1 MEIFLLGVV
10 VGVVGAK
17 GKRILKPLARGY
29 LEAAERAREFGAEL
43 RENFEDAL
51 AERHDLA
58 AVVAVLEAAAAA
70 ALGAPEKDTAR
81 QLAQLQREAR
91 TPEPPP
97 LLTVSQRH
105 LVPGRLRVRV
115 AGLRRCRE
123 AAPYLLSGLR

>member
-51 AERHDLA
+51 AEARYEREQ
-58 AVVAVLEAAAAA
+58 EAAAAQREGAGETPAEGA
-70 ALGAPEKDTAR
+70 ADQLGADADGAHR
-81 QLAQLQREAR
+81 DGA
-91 TPEPPP
+91 EPAAA
-97 LLTVSQRH
+97 
-105 LVPGRLRVRV
+105 GRAVR
-115 AGLRRCRE
+115 
-123 AAPYLLSGLR
+123 